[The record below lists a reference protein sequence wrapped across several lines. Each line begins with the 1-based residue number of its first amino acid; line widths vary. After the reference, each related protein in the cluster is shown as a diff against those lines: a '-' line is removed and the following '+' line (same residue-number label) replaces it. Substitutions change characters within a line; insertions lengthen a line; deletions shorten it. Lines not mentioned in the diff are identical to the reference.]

1 MVITSRKIKKLDGT
15 DTGYTLPLTIPEKK
29 TVIPII
35 DSDNRPVWYQ
45 DTQSMLFAHGLPM
58 DITLDVPETVWGQ
71 GAESMIHHNVAINAI
86 GQDYPIAYSDW
97 PTITLENATIYGFRF
112 YFSETKYMII
122 GSTSPRGNLN
132 QFWFFEEGTPL
143 WLFNFTY
150 DVPSISSYE
159 AFWSIPWYDLDDRDA
174 YVYIMR
180 YSDSQ
185 TGFRPDHFW
194 MSPMVVS
201 TDPTFPGV
209 QPAQC
214 NINTNPG
221 YPSFDLDD
229 VHRYFSEISTSS
241 EWNNDSTEESEGQNG
256 EYNDNSD
263 IIGNDTIPD
272 GCLNSS
278 LINNFYLGN
287 DDNKLGSTT
296 IEEKLDIIGQWL
308 CDFDFGSS
316 FSNRLNS
323 IVSLKL
329 FFSSGDPD
337 YEITDTTA
345 GHLIIG
351 GSAVD
356 HSYPGESGGTKYVN
370 ACRAGQ
376 FTQKKIVEDFKVQK
390 YFGNFLDYAPYT
402 KVKIYLPFCG
412 MQELDPSL
420 VIDKNLTIWLK
431 TDWVTGD
438 IVYTIHSN
446 GTLIYHFTG
455 NSCFDIPISASDYG
469 GKVTSLVSTAISA
482 ATMVGGVVGGN
493 APIAIGG
500 AMGIAGNLAT
510 LGQKVETYTKGTLT
524 NTFSMMDKLQPY
536 LIITR
541 PIQVK
546 ATSYAS
552 EKGYPSQL
560 TANLGSVQGY
570 CKIAEWKLQN
580 IPNIPK
586 EVVDRLDNLAKTEGL
601 IL

>member
-1 MVITSRKIKKLDGT
+1 MIITAKKITDLNGNIIAGAALSLVISEEKSVTPIVQPGDPT
-15 DTGYTLPLTIPEKK
+15 EHVEYDDTM
-29 TVIPII
+29 
-35 DSDNRPVWYQ
+35 
-45 DTQSMLFAHGLPM
+45 SMLFAHGL
-58 DITLDVPETVWGQ
+58 DQNLTLVIQKYYANGA
-71 GAESMIHHNVAINAI
+71 GAESMVNHGEAINPI
-86 GQDYPIAYSDW
+86 DQEYPIDISD
-97 PTITLENATIYGFRF
+97 ATVTPSILINNEEIWGFRF
-112 YFSETKYMII
+112 YFSGTKYMVI
-122 GSTSPRGNLN
+122 GATNPRTG
-132 QFWFFEEGTPL
+132 FFNRYYFYEEPNPM
-143 WLFNFTY
+143 WLFNFGY
-150 DVPSISSYE
+150 QLPSNVHQ
-159 AFWSIPWYDLDDRDA
+159 WMTTIPWYNTTTRDG
-174 YVYIMR
+174 YFYYMVY
-180 YSDSQ
+180 YAD
-185 TGFRPDHFW
+185 TWFRPDKYW
-194 MSPMVVS
+194 
-201 TDPTFPGV
+201 FPPQTT
-209 QPAQC
+209 QPGICQ
-214 NINTNPG
+214 INTNPQ

-229 VHRYFSEISTSS
+229 VHTYFTEINTSS
-241 EWNNDSTEESEGQNG
+241 EWDNDSSEENNDQNG
-256 EYNDNSD
+256 DYNDSSD
-263 IIGNDTIPD
+263 TIGNDALPD

-278 LINNFYLGN
+278 LINNYYLGN
-287 DDNKLGSTT
+287 ADNLLGGTT
-296 IEEKLDIIGQWL
+296 INDKLDVIGQWL

-323 IVSLKL
+323 LVSLKL
-329 FFSSGDPD
+329 MFSSGDPD
-337 YEITDTTA
+337 YDTTDTYTKVL
-345 GHLIIG
+345 HIG
-351 GSAVD
+351 GTVVD
-356 HSYPGESGGTKYVN
+356 HDYSGTVKYVN
-370 ACRAGQ
+370 AGKASQ
-376 FTQKKIVEDFKVQK
+376 FTQHKIVEDYKVQK

-402 KVKIYLPFCG
+402 KIQIYLPFCG
-412 MQELDPSL
+412 LQELDPSL

-431 TDWVTGD
+431 LDWITGD

-482 ATMVGGVVGGN
+482 ATMIGGAVAGN
-493 APIAIGG
+493 APIAVGG